1 MAPFTINDAY
11 ESFEYQQK
19 QIDKLRADYEKLK
32 CWSDLNDHYIRELID
47 TLAESVDK
55 ILQCVDISETKSEE
69 IPRMI
74 AKIYEDNSIDSTGP
88 GMII

>member
-32 CWSDLNDHYIRELID
+32 YWSDLNDHYIRELID
-47 TLAESVDK
+47 ILA
-55 ILQCVDISETKSEE
+55 
-69 IPRMI
+69 
-74 AKIYEDNSIDSTGP
+74 
-88 GMII
+88 